1 MTISARS
8 ALLAGAATITAS
20 AVMLAPSVQ
29 PLPPD
34 VAVPAMD
41 AVVQQVPSQQLV
53 ELLAAVQRLAVQPG
67 PGAAAAP
74 LAADQ
79 LAAPTAGLLAFP
91 GLGNA
96 IITAYNIIE
105 PWVAYGVD
113 LADYALGWIPFGWL
127 IGDQINIFYDSFEPA
142 VQSIFYNLGW
152 WIGGSISFW
161 QGLNDVILDG
171 ANAFIG
177 LLNAEIRYGLGFL
190 PPLPFGPPQIPYLPW
205 FGLLTQTAPTSAD
218 ALAPEAGVQNPA
230 GQLLGLIN
238 GILDKPSG
246 VNEDAGAAS
255 GGLLRSLIGNGFAG
269 LGDFLGL
276 GAQTGANP
284 EESEKTSEVST
295 VPAVVK
301 ESLNGLRNVVG
312 TEAEVED
319 GAAGPLADVN
329 KTVRN
334 LRSEIRNN
342 LVKQDSTRGGNEV
355 VRTQGE
361 VRGPVGKA
369 VTDAVECVAR
379 RQAEQGHRR
388 TPRRRPRL
396 PRAWV
401 TPPARPSTVP
411 GRRRRT
417 LAVRRRI
424 EPRLTPTSKR

>member
-1 MTISARS
+1 MSISARS

-29 PLPPD
+29 PLPRRCRGARDGCRRPAG
-34 VAVPAMD
+34 AVTATRRT
-41 AVVQQVPSQQLV
+41 ARSR
-53 ELLAAVQRLAVQPG
+53 AAVGSSTG
-67 PGAAAAP
+67 PGRRGSSARRRS
-74 LAADQ
+74 
-79 LAAPTAGLLAFP
+79 AGGPNRRSSAFP

-255 GGLLRSLIGNGFAG
+255 GGLLRSLIGNGFGG
-269 LGDFLGL
+269 LGDFSGPGCSRLR
-276 GAQTGANP
+276 
-284 EESEKTSEVST
+284 ESRAIGEDVGGEHRSHGRQG
-295 VPAVVK
+295 VPQ
-301 ESLNGLRNVVG
+301 R
-312 TEAEVED
+312 
-319 GAAGPLADVN
+319 LA
-329 KTVRN
+329 
-334 LRSEIRNN
+334 
-342 LVKQDSTRGGNEV
+342 
-355 VRTQGE
+355 
-361 VRGPVGKA
+361 
-369 VTDAVECVAR
+369 
-379 RQAEQGHRR
+379 
-388 TPRRRPRL
+388 
-396 PRAWV
+396 
-401 TPPARPSTVP
+401 
-411 GRRRRT
+411 GRRRNRSGMSRMAR
-417 LAVRRRI
+417 LARW
-424 EPRLTPTSKR
+424 PT